1 MWFLNDPDP
10 RMQITLYVSPYT
22 QNFFLTSL
30 MHAPSKVKGRFLS
43 TASLLGMVGPGDSVN
58 NVLASKNAF
67 LCGGGY
73 WAISLQPGQSSIS
86 NYKLSKLS
94 LT

>member
-1 MWFLNDPDP
+1 
-10 RMQITLYVSPYT
+10 
-22 QNFFLTSL
+22 

-67 LCGGGY
+67 FCGGGY
-73 WAISLQPGQSSIS
+73 WATSLQPGQSFGS
-86 NYKLSKLS
+86 NYKIYNWLMLIACCQTLSTEAL
-94 LT
+94 